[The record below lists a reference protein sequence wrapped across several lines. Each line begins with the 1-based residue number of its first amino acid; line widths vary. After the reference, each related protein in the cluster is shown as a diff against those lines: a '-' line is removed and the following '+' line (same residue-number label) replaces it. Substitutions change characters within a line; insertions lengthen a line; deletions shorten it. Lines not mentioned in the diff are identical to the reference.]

1 MLSSWIWL
9 TLSFGNFPICLILI
23 WIVSCTFINCLCSCR
38 WKALCLH
45 KYSFYI
51 CCHPLASTSSTWK
64 LFLCKRKQVKIVIIS
79 PYESKEAWDIW
90 LFLKNWKG
98 HINKTHWQSCL
109 YLLPCPDCPLP
120 LFCTSF
126 SYLLV
131 WRWNLIVLIREIS
144 SVKAGSNYLLQ
155 GANS

>member
-90 LFLKNWKG
+90 LFLKNRKG

-109 YLLPCPDCPLP
+109 LFTAMPWLSSAPLLHLIFLSLSLKVEFNC
-120 LFCTSF
+120 SNKRNF
-126 SYLLV
+126 SCESRKQL
-131 WRWNLIVLIREIS
+131 
-144 SVKAGSNYLLQ
+144 SVQ